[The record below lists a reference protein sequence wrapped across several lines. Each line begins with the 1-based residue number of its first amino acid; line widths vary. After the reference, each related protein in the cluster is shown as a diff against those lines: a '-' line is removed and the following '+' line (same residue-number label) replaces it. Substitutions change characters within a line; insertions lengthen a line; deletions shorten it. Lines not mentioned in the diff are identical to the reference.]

1 MTKKSNFQ
9 SVSSLVDIL
18 IKELKPPTNSWFN
31 SIEEQWVSIVGK
43 TVAEHTKPLKIDNHT
58 LIISVS
64 NHIWKTEMI
73 NGGLGRKILKIIQ
86 QKVSNK
92 IKKIYWK

>member
-1 MTKKSNFQ
+1 MNRKSNFQ
-9 SVSSLVDIL
+9 SVSSLIDGL
-18 IKELKPPTNSWFN
+18 IKELKPPTESWFSN
-31 SIEEQWVSIVGK
+31 IEEQWVNIVGK

-58 LIISVS
+58 LIVSVS

-73 NGGLGRKILKIIQ
+73 TGGLGRKILKIIQ